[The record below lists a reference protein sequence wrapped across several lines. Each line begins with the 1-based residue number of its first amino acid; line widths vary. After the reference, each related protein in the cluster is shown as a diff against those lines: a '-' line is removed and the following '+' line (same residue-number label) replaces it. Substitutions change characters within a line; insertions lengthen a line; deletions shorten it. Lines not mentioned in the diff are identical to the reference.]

1 MTVPTTLIKVCIV
14 VFPMRRPF
22 SVDMA
27 TLRWA
32 PPFYQPPCSQAPWN
46 ATSCPTSASP
56 PPPLPLSSYGNLTES
71 SLNCQESLVV
81 IFDKNLI
88 CQNSRIVQKIS
99 DGIVVARELIS
110 KINMNFFPSFFFI
123 LSSSRGIA
131 SKFQRSE
138 YSKKKNHTQIFMY
151 AFKPPTIPLPPY
163 EFLKN
168 KLPNN
173 LYVISPLESKF
184 RTVKENPG
192 VASWKFQKIWDNSF
206 NLFSDL

>member
-138 YSKKKNHTQIFMY
+138 YSKKKIILRFLCTLSNHRPFPSPRMSSWKINFQIIFMWY
-151 AFKPPTIPLPPY
+151 L
-163 EFLKN
+163 L
-168 KLPNN
+168 
-173 LYVISPLESKF
+173 
-184 RTVKENPG
+184 
-192 VASWKFQKIWDNSF
+192 
-206 NLFSDL
+206 